1 MVGGAGRAQPALTRS
16 RGVCLNGAHFPRARA
31 RRSRATRSASR
42 PTRSSRLGGASPI
55 SFSRV
60 LFRDFPSDVGQQTDP
75 QSDRPAGAACWPP
88 SPLLEFGLGA
98 GAAAAAPDSM
108 VWSAAPGERSEV
120 RGRLRY
126 HPDRNSTEL
135 WRVPPLYPLTR
146 AHEGRADPATLVSRA
161 TRDQTDPL
169 APPAGRRRHF
179 QWVPPI
185 NRSQRDHP
193 KTERARFR
201 LGANDELGRSRRTL
215 MMMLLWLPA
224 APRGSATGSSP
235 NTRH

>member
-1 MVGGAGRAQPALTRS
+1 MCRFPASGSGATMELGRSWRTLLLLMMMLLLRPHGAGELRGHRQQAALKDQRFRA
-16 RGVCLNGAHFPRARA
+16 GVYLNGAHFPRARA
-31 RRSRATRSASR
+31 RRSRATRSVSR

-60 LFRDFPSDVGQQTDP
+60 LFRDFPSDVGQHSDP

-98 GAAAAAPDSM
+98 GAAAAAPDSL

-135 WRVPPLYPLTR
+135 
-146 AHEGRADPATLVSRA
+146 G
-161 TRDQTDPL
+161 
-169 APPAGRRRHF
+169 
-179 QWVPPI
+179 
-185 NRSQRDHP
+185 
-193 KTERARFR
+193 
-201 LGANDELGRSRRTL
+201 GACSRSRNGRL
-215 MMMLLWLPA
+215 
-224 APRGSATGSSP
+224 
-235 NTRH
+235 